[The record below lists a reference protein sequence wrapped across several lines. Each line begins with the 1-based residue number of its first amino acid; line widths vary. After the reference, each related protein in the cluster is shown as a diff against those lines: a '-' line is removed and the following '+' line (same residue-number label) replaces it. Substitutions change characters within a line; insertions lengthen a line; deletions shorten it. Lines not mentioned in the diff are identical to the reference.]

1 MNTYYEKGV
10 SSGIHHLNEEESKH
24 CAQVLRQ
31 QVKDKIEIVDGLGTR
46 YKASLTKVY
55 KKKCE
60 FEIISRH
67 TSKPKPFYVHL
78 AIAPTKSMDR
88 VEWMVEKLCEIG
100 VDKITF
106 LATKHSERRKLK
118 IDRLEKKIIGA
129 LKQSKNS
136 FKTQINELQ
145 PFSNFI
151 KEVKIE
157 NRFIAHVNPDH
168 RYLGELTKP
177 ETDTLILVGPEG
189 DFTDEELDAAKGEN
203 FILVSLGQS
212 TLRTETAGLL
222 ACHLVNVINRY

>member
-10 SSGIHHLNEEESKH
+10 SSGILHLTEEESKH

-31 QVKDKIEIVDGLGTR
+31 QVRDKIEIVDGLGTR
-46 YKASLTKVY
+46 YQARLTKVH
-55 KKKCE
+55 KKKCA
-60 FEIISRH
+60 FEIVSKS
-67 TSKPKPFYVHL
+67 TSKPKPFYLHL

-106 LATKHSERRKLK
+106 LETRHSERRKLK
-118 IDRLEKKIIGA
+118 IDRLEKKTIGA

-168 RYLGELTKP
+168 GYLGELAKP
-177 ETDTLILVGPEG
+177 ETDTLILIGPEG
-189 DFTDEELDAAKGEN
+189 DFTNEELDLAKGEN
-203 FILVSLGQS
+203 FTLVSLGQS
-212 TLRTETAGLL
+212 TLRTETAGFA
-222 ACHLVNVINRY
+222 ACHLVNVVNRY

>member
-1 MNTYYEKGV
+1 MNTYYEKELKSGV
-10 SSGIHHLNEEESKH
+10 HYLDEKESKH

-31 QVKDKIEIVDGLGTR
+31 QVGDEIEIVDGLGSCYQAR
-46 YKASLTKVY
+46 LTAVH

-60 FEIISRH
+60 FEI
-67 TSKPKPFYVHL
+67 TNQTTAQPKPFFTHL

-106 LATKHSERRKLK
+106 LETEHSERRKLK
-118 IDRLEKKIIGA
+118 IERLEKKAISA
-129 LKQSKNS
+129 LKQSKNP

-145 PFSNFI
+145 TFSSFI

-157 NRFIAHVNPDH
+157 NRFIAHVDASHP
-168 RYLGELTKP
+168 YLGDVAKAA
-177 ETDTLILVGPEG
+177 TDTLILIGPEG
-189 DFTDEELDAAKGEN
+189 DFSNQEIEAAVAIR
-203 FILVSLGQS
+203 FTPVSLGQS

-222 ACHLVNVINRY
+222 ACHLINVVNRY